1 MGKIFRRQSALRI
14 TLRTFTDLEDAVSA
28 CIRYRKPNGS
38 IGEFTAVIGDRERG
52 IIFYEI
58 KDKEIN
64 VSGWWKFW
72 AFVTF
77 FDGRTAAG
85 EAARVYVW
93 DEGK

>member
-28 CIRYRKPNGS
+28 RIRYRKPNGS
-38 IGEFTAVIGDRERG
+38 TGEFTAVIGDREQG
-52 IIFYEI
+52 IIFYEV
-58 KDKEIN
+58 KDREID

-85 EAARVYVW
+85 EAERVYVCE
-93 DEGK
+93 EGR